1 MRTLIVI
8 TLLSL
13 TIAACRKSEVI
24 TPAGSGS
31 PMVTRVTPSPVKGR
45 SSAVIRPDVPSFIE
59 KSLLGSKLAA
69 DGTVETEETT
79 FATGA
84 PVSLTLRFRE
94 SPAGLHGGAR
104 WYTTDRK
111 PFAHE
116 ERPMNGGKVVTFTL
130 KSKLKPGHY
139 RAEGYWGGNLAADKK
154 FEVVSKKK

>member
-8 TLLSL
+8 MLLSL
-13 TIAACRKSEVI
+13 AIAACTKREVI
-24 TPAGSGS
+24 TSGGSDS
-31 PMVTRVTPSPVKGR
+31 PVVTRVTPSPVKGR
-45 SSAVIRPDVPSFIE
+45 LNAVIRPDVPSFIE

-69 DGTVETEETT
+69 NGNVETEEAT
-79 FATGA
+79 FTAGS

-94 SPAGLHGGAR
+94 SPSGLQAGAR

-130 KSKLKPGHY
+130 KSKLKPGRY

>member
-24 TPAGSGS
+24 TSAGSGS
-31 PMVTRVTPSPVKGR
+31 PVVTRVTPSPVKGR
-45 SSAVIRPDVPSFIE
+45 LSGVIRPVPSFIE

-69 DGTVETEETT
+69 DGTVETEEAT
-79 FATGA
+79 FAAGA

-94 SPAGLHGGAR
+94 SPTGLQAGAR
-104 WYTTDRK
+104 WYTNDRK